1 MIFNSLR
8 INNYRAYYGECNFDF
23 PIDGERNISILYA
36 DNDVGKSCF
45 FSAILFC
52 LYGPKDSDDLKD
64 LINVNAQSEKCYY
77 AEVSLFVENGSDKIE
92 ISRTIDLRGK
102 LEATP
107 SSKDFKCTL
116 ELIKNDVPLS
126 SEEDEKADFINSLVH
141 QDASQYFFFD
151 GEKINDYSTA
161 SGSQYKDAIA
171 RVLGIKEVDNAVED
185 LGLLKKEFEKNRD
198 AWIQT
203 QNKYQD
209 ILQQKMEADQKAAEQ
224 EALLRQY
231 EQEINAANEQIQ
243 KDEDKLKD
251 FKEISEKVTQKQKL
265 SEKIKQL
272 TDDLKSTRQ
281 EQSECFQKNAT
292 LMLAAS
298 IFAKMQQ
305 DTSSEPTEYH
315 ITEPVKEYL
324 VRLMEQPICVCGEPM
339 TDSHKEKIQA
349 FIQDHLVTDDAILVE
364 KERRALFN
372 ACAQYQPHGFKT
384 RAAYFSLSEEIWKKE
399 KERSAKK
406 EEFEHLR
413 KDIGSFNEEAGE
425 RIIQDIA
432 NVEVK
437 KQEAET
443 RRTKTQVLLEQDQ
456 EKLARLEEKLAEL
469 SQLDKE
475 GALCQKKL
483 ENTIALE
490 KIFSVYRNRLLE
502 EKRAFVEKY
511 ATEVFLQIT
520 NAPQKYKGIKIASD
534 YSLLLEL
541 TNGETYQIEPGRT
554 LNPSTG
560 QSKVISL
567 SYIAGLNRSS
577 DFAAPVIIDNPLG
590 LFSDEHR
597 AAITR
602 FLPHMGKQ
610 VIFMV
615 STGDLTEKYQN
626 ELKPY
631 VKTVYKLENHSDQT
645 WPKTVIASKEVY

>member
-1 MIFNSLR
+1 M
-8 INNYRAYYGECNFDF
+8 
-23 PIDGERNISILYA
+23 PIDN
-36 DNDVGKSCF
+36 
-45 FSAILFC
+45 
-52 LYGPKDSDDLKD
+52 
-64 LINVNAQSEKCYY
+64 SEKNREYRCRSYEY
-77 AEVSLFVENGSDKIE
+77 QIQHGFMI
-92 ISRTIDLRGK
+92 T
-102 LEATP
+102 
-107 SSKDFKCTL
+107 
-116 ELIKNDVPLS
+116 
-126 SEEDEKADFINSLVH
+126 
-141 QDASQYFFFD
+141 
-151 GEKINDYSTA
+151 
-161 SGSQYKDAIA
+161 
-171 RVLGIKEVDNAVED
+171 AVED

-209 ILQQKMEADQKAAEQ
+209 ILQQKMEADQKVAEQ

-265 SEKIKQL
+265 SEGIKQL
-272 TDDLKSTRQ
+272 TDDLKRTRQ

-372 ACAQYQPHGFKT
+372 ACAQYQPHGFQT

-432 NVEVK
+432 NMEVK
-437 KQEAET
+437 KQEVET

-602 FLPHMGKQ
+602 FLPHMGKR

>member
-1 MIFNSLR
+1 M
-8 INNYRAYYGECNFDF
+8 
-23 PIDGERNISILYA
+23 
-36 DNDVGKSCF
+36 
-45 FSAILFC
+45 
-52 LYGPKDSDDLKD
+52 
-64 LINVNAQSEKCYY
+64 
-77 AEVSLFVENGSDKIE
+77 
-92 ISRTIDLRGK
+92 
-102 LEATP
+102 
-107 SSKDFKCTL
+107 

-209 ILQQKMEADQKAAEQ
+209 ILQQKMEADQKVAEQ

-265 SEKIKQL
+265 SEEIKQL
-272 TDDLKSTRQ
+272 TDDLKRTRQ

-372 ACAQYQPHGFKT
+372 VCAQYQPHGFQT

-432 NVEVK
+432 NMEVK

>member
-8 INNYRAYYGECNFDF
+8 INNYRAYYGESIFDF
-23 PIDGERNISILYA
+23 PIEGERNISILYA

-64 LINVNAQSEKCYY
+64 LINVNAQSEKSYHT
-77 AEVSLFVENGSDKIE
+77 EVSLFIENGQDKIE
-92 ISRTIDLRGK
+92 ISRAIDLRGK
-102 LEATP
+102 LDATP

-116 ELIKNDVPLS
+116 ELIKNGVPLS
-126 SEEDEKADFINSLVH
+126 SDEDEKADFINSLVH
-141 QDASQYFFFD
+141 EDASQYFFFD

-171 RVLGIKEVDNAVED
+171 RVLGIKEIDNAVED
-185 LGLLKKEFEKNRD
+185 LHLLKKEFEKIRD
-198 AWIQT
+198 AWIHT

-209 ILQQKMEADQKAAEQ
+209 ILQQKEEADQKVAEQ
-224 EALLRQY
+224 EALLEQY
-231 EQEINAANEQIQ
+231 EREINAANEQIQ

-265 SEKIKQL
+265 SEEIKQL
-272 TDDLKSTRQ
+272 TEDLKRVKN

-305 DTSSEPTEYH
+305 DTYAESAEYH

-324 VRLMEQPICVCGEPM
+324 VRLMEQPVCVCGEEM

-349 FIQDHLVTDDAILVE
+349 FIRDHLITDDDILIE

-372 ACAQYQPHGFKT
+372 SCAQYQPHGFQT
-384 RAAYFSLSEEIWKKE
+384 RAAYFSLSEEIWKKD
-399 KERSAKK
+399 KERSAKR

-425 RIIQDIA
+425 RIIQNIA
-432 NVEVK
+432 NTEAK

-443 RRTKTQVLLEQDQ
+443 RRTRTQVLLEQDQ

-490 KIFSVYRNRLLE
+490 KVFSEYCNRLLE
-502 EKRAFVEKY
+502 EKRASVEKY

-520 NAPQKYKGIKIASD
+520 NAPQKYKGIKISKD

-577 DFAAPVIIDNPLG
+577 NFAAPVIIDNPLG

>member
-1 MIFNSLR
+1 
-8 INNYRAYYGECNFDF
+8 
-23 PIDGERNISILYA
+23 
-36 DNDVGKSCF
+36 
-45 FSAILFC
+45 
-52 LYGPKDSDDLKD
+52 
-64 LINVNAQSEKCYY
+64 
-77 AEVSLFVENGSDKIE
+77 
-92 ISRTIDLRGK
+92 
-102 LEATP
+102 
-107 SSKDFKCTL
+107 
-116 ELIKNDVPLS
+116 
-126 SEEDEKADFINSLVH
+126 
-141 QDASQYFFFD
+141 
-151 GEKINDYSTA
+151 
-161 SGSQYKDAIA
+161 
-171 RVLGIKEVDNAVED
+171 
-185 LGLLKKEFEKNRD
+185 
-198 AWIQT
+198 
-203 QNKYQD
+203 
-209 ILQQKMEADQKAAEQ
+209 MEADQKVAEQ

-265 SEKIKQL
+265 SEGIKQL
-272 TDDLKSTRQ
+272 TDDLKRTRQ

-324 VRLMEQPICVCGEPM
+324 VRLMEQSICVCGEPM

-372 ACAQYQPHGFKT
+372 ACAQYQPHGFQT

-432 NVEVK
+432 NMEVK

>member
-1 MIFNSLR
+1 MKEYNGKPLVEGLLEEIKHV
-8 INNYRAYYGECNFDF
+8 YR
-23 PIDGERNISILYA
+23 S
-36 DNDVGKSCF
+36 DNRPWVIGYS
-45 FSAILFC
+45 
-52 LYGPKDSDDLKD
+52 GGKDSTAVVHLVYQMLKN
-64 LINVNAQSEKCYY
+64 LRPEERHKTVYI
-77 AEVSLFVENGSDKIE
+77 VSSDTLVEN
-92 ISRTIDLRGK
+92 
-102 LEATP
+102 P
-107 SSKDFKCTL
+107 
-116 ELIKNDVPLS
+116 LIKIYLDDMLHLLDKSAKRDSLPISVNKVTPKPDTSFWANVIGRGFPTPRLNGTFR
-126 SEEDEKADFINSLVH
+126 FINSLVH

-171 RVLGIKEVDNAVED
+171 RVLGIKEVDNVVED

-209 ILQQKMEADQKAAEQ
+209 ILQQKMEADQKVAEQ

-265 SEKIKQL
+265 SEEIKQL
-272 TDDLKSTRQ
+272 TNDLKHTRQ

>member
-64 LINVNAQSEKCYY
+64 LINVNAQSEKCYH
-77 AEVSLFVENGSDKIE
+77 AAVSLFVENGSDKIE

-209 ILQQKMEADQKAAEQ
+209 ILQQKMEADQKVAEQ

-265 SEKIKQL
+265 SEGIKQL
-272 TDDLKSTRQ
+272 TDDLKRTRQ

-315 ITEPVKEYL
+315 IIEPVKEYL

-364 KERRALFN
+364 KER
-372 ACAQYQPHGFKT
+372 
-384 RAAYFSLSEEIWKKE
+384 
-399 KERSAKK
+399 SAKK

-432 NVEVK
+432 NMEVK

>member
-1 MIFNSLR
+1 
-8 INNYRAYYGECNFDF
+8 
-23 PIDGERNISILYA
+23 
-36 DNDVGKSCF
+36 
-45 FSAILFC
+45 
-52 LYGPKDSDDLKD
+52 
-64 LINVNAQSEKCYY
+64 
-77 AEVSLFVENGSDKIE
+77 
-92 ISRTIDLRGK
+92 
-102 LEATP
+102 
-107 SSKDFKCTL
+107 
-116 ELIKNDVPLS
+116 
-126 SEEDEKADFINSLVH
+126 
-141 QDASQYFFFD
+141 
-151 GEKINDYSTA
+151 
-161 SGSQYKDAIA
+161 
-171 RVLGIKEVDNAVED
+171 
-185 LGLLKKEFEKNRD
+185 
-198 AWIQT
+198 
-203 QNKYQD
+203 
-209 ILQQKMEADQKAAEQ
+209 MEADQKVADQ

-243 KDEDKLKD
+243 KDEDRLKD

-265 SEKIKQL
+265 SEQIKQL
-272 TDDLKSTRQ
+272 TEDLKRIRR

-292 LMLAAS
+292 LMLAAT
-298 IFAKMQQ
+298 IFAQMQQ
-305 DTSSEPTEYH
+305 DTSTEPTEYH

-324 VRLMEQPICVCGEPM
+324 VRLMEQPVCVCGEPM

-349 FIQDHLVTDDAILVE
+349 FIQDHLVTDDAILIE

-372 ACAQYQPHGFKT
+372 VCARYQSHGYQT
-384 RAAYFSLSEEIWKKE
+384 LAAYRSLSEEIWKKE
-399 KERSAKK
+399 KERSASR
-406 EEFEHLR
+406 EELEHLR
-413 KDIGSFNEEAGE
+413 KDIGSFSEEAGE
-425 RIIQDIA
+425 HIIQRIA
-432 NVEVK
+432 STEAK
-437 KQEAET
+437 KKEAEE
-443 RRTKTQVLLEQDQ
+443 RRTRTKVFLEQDQ
-456 EKLARLEEKLAEL
+456 EKLAQLEEKLAEL

-490 KIFSVYRNRLLE
+490 KIFSEYRNRLLE
-502 EKRAFVEKY
+502 EKRASVEKY

-520 NAPQKYKGIKIASD
+520 NAPQKYKGIKISKD

-577 DFAAPVIIDNPLG
+577 NFAAPVIIDNPLG

>member
-8 INNYRAYYGECNFDF
+8 INNYRAYYGECIFDF
-23 PIDGERNISILYA
+23 PIEGERNISILYA

-64 LINVNAQSEKCYY
+64 LINVNAQSEKSYH
-77 AEVSLFVENGSDKIE
+77 AAVSLFVENGPDKIE
-92 ISRTIDLRGK
+92 ISRSIDLRGK
-102 LEATP
+102 LDATP

-116 ELIKNDVPLS
+116 ELIKNGVPLS

-161 SGSQYKDAIA
+161 SGNQYKDAIA
-171 RVLGIKEVDNAVED
+171 RVLGIKEIDNAVED
-185 LGLLKKEFEKNRD
+185 LGLLKKEFEKSRD

-209 ILQQKMEADQKAAEQ
+209 ILQQKTEAEQ
-224 EALLRQY
+224 KVAELEALLRQY

-243 KDEDKLKD
+243 KDEED

-265 SEKIKQL
+265 SEEIKKL
-272 TDDLKSTRQ
+272 TEELKRIRR

-298 IFAKMQQ
+298 IFAQMQQ
-305 DTSSEPTEYH
+305 DTSTEPTEYH

-324 VRLMEQPICVCGEPM
+324 AHLMEQPVCVCGEPM
-339 TDSHKEKIQA
+339 TDSHKEKIQT
-349 FIQDHLVTDDAILVE
+349 FIHDHLITDDAVLVE

-372 ACAQYQPHGFKT
+372 ACAQYQPHGFQT

-399 KERSAKK
+399 KERSSKK

-432 NVEVK
+432 NMEAK

-443 RRTKTQVLLEQDQ
+443 RRTRTQVLLEQDQ
-456 EKLARLEEKLAEL
+456 EKLARLEERLAEL

-483 ENTIALE
+483 ENTSVLE

-520 NAPQKYKGIKIASD
+520 NAPQKYKGIKIAKD

-577 DFAAPVIIDNPLG
+577 NFAAPVIIDNPLG

-615 STGDLTEKYQN
+615 STGDLTEKYQS

-631 VKTVYKLENHSDQT
+631 VKTVYRLENHSDQT

>member
-1 MIFNSLR
+1 M
-8 INNYRAYYGECNFDF
+8 
-23 PIDGERNISILYA
+23 
-36 DNDVGKSCF
+36 
-45 FSAILFC
+45 
-52 LYGPKDSDDLKD
+52 
-64 LINVNAQSEKCYY
+64 
-77 AEVSLFVENGSDKIE
+77 
-92 ISRTIDLRGK
+92 
-102 LEATP
+102 
-107 SSKDFKCTL
+107 

-209 ILQQKMEADQKAAEQ
+209 ILQQKMEADQKVAEQ

-265 SEKIKQL
+265 SEGIKQL
-272 TDDLKSTRQ
+272 TDDLKRTRQ

-315 ITEPVKEYL
+315 IIEPVKEYL

-372 ACAQYQPHGFKT
+372 ACAQYQPHGFQT

-432 NVEVK
+432 NMEVK

-610 VIFMV
+610 VVFMV

>member
-1 MIFNSLR
+1 M
-8 INNYRAYYGECNFDF
+8 
-23 PIDGERNISILYA
+23 
-36 DNDVGKSCF
+36 
-45 FSAILFC
+45 
-52 LYGPKDSDDLKD
+52 
-64 LINVNAQSEKCYY
+64 
-77 AEVSLFVENGSDKIE
+77 
-92 ISRTIDLRGK
+92 
-102 LEATP
+102 
-107 SSKDFKCTL
+107 
-116 ELIKNDVPLS
+116 
-126 SEEDEKADFINSLVH
+126 
-141 QDASQYFFFD
+141 
-151 GEKINDYSTA
+151 
-161 SGSQYKDAIA
+161 
-171 RVLGIKEVDNAVED
+171 
-185 LGLLKKEFEKNRD
+185 
-198 AWIQT
+198 
-203 QNKYQD
+203 
-209 ILQQKMEADQKAAEQ
+209 
-224 EALLRQY
+224 
-231 EQEINAANEQIQ
+231 
-243 KDEDKLKD
+243 
-251 FKEISEKVTQKQKL
+251 
-265 SEKIKQL
+265 
-272 TDDLKSTRQ
+272 
-281 EQSECFQKNAT
+281 
-292 LMLAAS
+292 
-298 IFAKMQQ
+298 
-305 DTSSEPTEYH
+305 
-315 ITEPVKEYL
+315 
-324 VRLMEQPICVCGEPM
+324 
-339 TDSHKEKIQA
+339 
-349 FIQDHLVTDDAILVE
+349 
-364 KERRALFN
+364 
-372 ACAQYQPHGFKT
+372 
-384 RAAYFSLSEEIWKKE
+384 
-399 KERSAKK
+399 
-406 EEFEHLR
+406 
-413 KDIGSFNEEAGE
+413 
-425 RIIQDIA
+425 
-432 NVEVK
+432 EVK
-437 KQEAET
+437 KQEAEI
-443 RRTKTQVLLEQDQ
+443 RRTKTQVLFEQDQ
-456 EKLARLEEKLAEL
+456 EKLAQLEEKLAEL

>member
-64 LINVNAQSEKCYY
+64 LINVNAQSEKCYH
-77 AEVSLFVENGSDKIE
+77 AAVSLFVENGSDKIE

-171 RVLGIKEVDNAVED
+171 RVLGIKEVDNVVED

-209 ILQQKMEADQKAAEQ
+209 ILQQKMEADQKVAEQ

-265 SEKIKQL
+265 SEGIKQL
-272 TDDLKSTRQ
+272 TDDLKRTRQ

-456 EKLARLEEKLAEL
+456 EKLARLEEK
-469 SQLDKE
+469 
-475 GALCQKKL
+475 
-483 ENTIALE
+483 
-490 KIFSVYRNRLLE
+490 
-502 EKRAFVEKY
+502 RAFVEKY

>member
-64 LINVNAQSEKCYY
+64 LINVNAQSEKCYH
-77 AEVSLFVENGSDKIE
+77 AAVSLFVENGSDKIE
-92 ISRTIDLRGK
+92 ISRSIDLRGK

-209 ILQQKMEADQKAAEQ
+209 ILQQKMEADQKVADQ

-265 SEKIKQL
+265 SEQIKQL
-272 TDDLKSTRQ
+272 TEDLKRIRR

-292 LMLAAS
+292 LMLAAT
-298 IFAKMQQ
+298 IFAQMQQ
-305 DTSSEPTEYH
+305 DTSTEPTEYH

-324 VRLMEQPICVCGEPM
+324 VRLMEQPVCVCGEPM

-349 FIQDHLVTDDAILVE
+349 FIQDHLVTDDALLIE

-372 ACAQYQPHGFKT
+372 VCARYQSHGYQT
-384 RAAYFSLSEEIWKKE
+384 LAAYRSLSEEIWKKE
-399 KERSAKK
+399 KERSASR
-406 EEFEHLR
+406 EELEHLR
-413 KDIGSFNEEAGE
+413 KDIGSFSEEAGE
-425 RIIQDIA
+425 HIIQRIA
-432 NVEVK
+432 STEAK
-437 KQEAET
+437 KKEAEE
-443 RRTKTQVLLEQDQ
+443 RRTRTKVFLEQDQ

-490 KIFSVYRNRLLE
+490 KIFSEYRNRLLE
-502 EKRAFVEKY
+502 EKRASVEKY

-520 NAPQKYKGIKIASD
+520 NAPQKYKGIKISKD

-577 DFAAPVIIDNPLG
+577 NFAAPVIIDNPLG

>member
-1 MIFNSLR
+1 M
-8 INNYRAYYGECNFDF
+8 
-23 PIDGERNISILYA
+23 
-36 DNDVGKSCF
+36 
-45 FSAILFC
+45 
-52 LYGPKDSDDLKD
+52 
-64 LINVNAQSEKCYY
+64 
-77 AEVSLFVENGSDKIE
+77 
-92 ISRTIDLRGK
+92 
-102 LEATP
+102 
-107 SSKDFKCTL
+107 
-116 ELIKNDVPLS
+116 
-126 SEEDEKADFINSLVH
+126 
-141 QDASQYFFFD
+141 
-151 GEKINDYSTA
+151 
-161 SGSQYKDAIA
+161 
-171 RVLGIKEVDNAVED
+171 
-185 LGLLKKEFEKNRD
+185 
-198 AWIQT
+198 
-203 QNKYQD
+203 
-209 ILQQKMEADQKAAEQ
+209 
-224 EALLRQY
+224 LRQY

-265 SEKIKQL
+265 SEGIKQL
-272 TDDLKSTRQ
+272 TDDLKRTRQ

-372 ACAQYQPHGFKT
+372 ACAQYQPHGFQT

-432 NVEVK
+432 NMEVK
-437 KQEAET
+437 KQEVET

>member
-1 MIFNSLR
+1 M
-8 INNYRAYYGECNFDF
+8 
-23 PIDGERNISILYA
+23 
-36 DNDVGKSCF
+36 
-45 FSAILFC
+45 
-52 LYGPKDSDDLKD
+52 
-64 LINVNAQSEKCYY
+64 
-77 AEVSLFVENGSDKIE
+77 
-92 ISRTIDLRGK
+92 
-102 LEATP
+102 
-107 SSKDFKCTL
+107 
-116 ELIKNDVPLS
+116 ELIKNGVPLS

-209 ILQQKMEADQKAAEQ
+209 ILQQKMEADQKVAEQ

-265 SEKIKQL
+265 SEEIKQL
-272 TDDLKSTRQ
+272 TDDLKRTRQ

-372 ACAQYQPHGFKT
+372 ACAQYQPHGFQT

-432 NVEVK
+432 NMEVK

>member
-8 INNYRAYYGECNFDF
+8 INNYRAYYVECNFDF

-64 LINVNAQSEKCYY
+64 LINVNAQSEKCYH
-77 AEVSLFVENGSDKIE
+77 AAVSLFVENGSDKIE
-92 ISRTIDLRGK
+92 ISRIIDLRGK

-126 SEEDEKADFINSLVH
+126 SEEDEKADFIN
-141 QDASQYFFFD
+141 
-151 GEKINDYSTA
+151 
-161 SGSQYKDAIA
+161 
-171 RVLGIKEVDNAVED
+171 
-185 LGLLKKEFEKNRD
+185 
-198 AWIQT
+198 
-203 QNKYQD
+203 
-209 ILQQKMEADQKAAEQ
+209 
-224 EALLRQY
+224 
-231 EQEINAANEQIQ
+231 
-243 KDEDKLKD
+243 
-251 FKEISEKVTQKQKL
+251 
-265 SEKIKQL
+265 
-272 TDDLKSTRQ
+272 
-281 EQSECFQKNAT
+281 SECFQKNAT